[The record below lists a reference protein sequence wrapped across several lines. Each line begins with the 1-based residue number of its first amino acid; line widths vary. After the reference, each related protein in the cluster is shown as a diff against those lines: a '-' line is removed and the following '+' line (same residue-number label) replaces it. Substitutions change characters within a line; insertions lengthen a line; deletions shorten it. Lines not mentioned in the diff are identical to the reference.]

1 MPTLNAP
8 NMSAPFWQV
17 SCEATFLQ
25 ERIWLAVPSP
35 TWRRVRSSSPQHHE
49 SDIFQASDKR
59 SGKDYSIRATLVP
72 QQSHNRQGSSK
83 SVHELRP
90 KQADSKP
97 PATLPSW
104 VIFAIQDTRDPSRVL
119 EFVLERGA
127 FYSPFATA
135 TISYEKPVFPF
146 VKRPPFETASDVL

>member
-25 ERIWLAVPSP
+25 ERIWLAVPGP

-49 SDIFQASDKR
+49 SDIFQDSDKR

-72 QQSHNRQGSSK
+72 QQSRIIDRALRKAYMKYDRSK
-83 SVHELRP
+83 QTQSLLRRY
-90 KQADSKP
+90 
-97 PATLPSW
+97 L
-104 VIFAIQDTRDPSRVL
+104 L
-119 EFVLERGA
+119 G
-127 FYSPFATA
+127 
-135 TISYEKPVFPF
+135 
-146 VKRPPFETASDVL
+146 

>member
-1 MPTLNAP
+1 MPKLNTP

-25 ERIWLAVPSP
+25 ERIWLAVPGP

-59 SGKDYSIRATLVP
+59 SGKDYSVKATLVA
-72 QQSHNRQGSSK
+72 QQSDDRQGSSK
-83 SVHELRP
+83 SVQEIRP

-97 PATLPSW
+97 PATISSW
-104 VIFAIQDTRDPSRVL
+104 MIFAIHSNRGPKSWARTRRILLTSVDLSCG
-119 EFVLERGA
+119 ESGCQFHA
-127 FYSPFATA
+127 QS
-135 TISYEKPVFPF
+135 IMKKPM
-146 VKRPPFETASDVL
+146 T